1 MNKLK
6 IEEIK
11 IDIDEKINNINN
23 LVNLI
28 NKIDKL
34 DIKNFLFF
42 SLNKELD
49 YCTDHIEELYY
60 QYVLKN
66 NDPTQKINQYENEI
80 INTRK
85 VFNKFMPFILAY
97 QMNNLDTDTDT
108 DLNNNHNINSNTN

>member
-1 MNKLK
+1 MNKLR

-34 DIKNFLFF
+34 DIKKFLFF
-42 SLNKELD
+42 SLNKEID

-60 QYVLKN
+60 QYVLKKN
-66 NDPTQKINQYENEI
+66 NATQQINQYENEI

-97 QMNNLDTDTDT
+97 QMNNLDTDLD
-108 DLNNNHNINSNTN
+108 NNNNINPNIN